1 MTNYTIASFIVAG
14 IIIFIIGGIIGYAL
28 GCNNRKNINNYMYG
42 NVEAQ
47 KQLGEVVHSMNDFL
61 NTLCDS
67 HINHTAFCIEK
78 MEKIEQAI
86 NELKNKKE
94 EKHNY
99 AIFDDD

>member
-1 MTNYTIASFIVAG
+1 MTNYAIALFIVTG
-14 IIIFIIGGIIGYAL
+14 IIIFIIGGIIGYAI
-28 GCNNRKNINNYMYG
+28 GRSTRKNIDNYIYG
-42 NVEAQ
+42 NIEAQ
-47 KQLGEVVHSMNDFL
+47 KQLREVIHSMNDFL

-78 MEKIEQAI
+78 MEKIEQSI
-86 NELKNKKE
+86 NELKNRKE